1 MPRGN
6 SRPGSPRTATATS
19 MDAVPFLKASLRL
32 LSVLLRTPGESPR
45 SSDRTVAAHW
55 RRTLLEDTVLEV
67 TERCFPEVVRLHVV
81 LSPGKVYNLFCT
93 SEFLAWATW
102 CLSAASVVS
111 GGDRQRL
118 PVISSAFF

>member
-19 MDAVPFLKASLRL
+19 MDAVPFWKVSQRL

-67 TERCFPEVVRLHVV
+67 TESCRSEERRV
-81 LSPGKVYNLFCT
+81 GK
-93 SEFLAWATW
+93 E
-102 CLSAASVVS
+102 CL
-111 GGDRQRL
+111 L
-118 PVISSAFF
+118 